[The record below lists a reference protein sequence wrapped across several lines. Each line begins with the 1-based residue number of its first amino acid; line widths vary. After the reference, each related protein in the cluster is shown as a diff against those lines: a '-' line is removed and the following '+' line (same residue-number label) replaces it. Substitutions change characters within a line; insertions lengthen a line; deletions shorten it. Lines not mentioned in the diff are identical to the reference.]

1 MANRG
6 RNYMD
11 RLLGRNEGNESRDF
25 TDGRRYGEE
34 ESFFDDSF
42 NDSGSEWNRREPRYK
57 TQASRNRPRPDF
69 YKTAEERDYSTRR
82 NPAMDDTYRES
93 DYRTRAGMRDSTR
106 PDGNNSFAPGDFRN
120 AGNTRG
126 GFFGKGPK
134 GYKRSDERIREEVS
148 EALYRDYH
156 VDASEIEVDVKDG
169 IVTLSGTVD
178 SRQSKRAAEE
188 CIENLTGVSDVHNR
202 IRIAESGNVSNL
214 RSGNDSGEKR
224 ALS

>member
-1 MANRG
+1 MPSRG

-25 TDGRRYGEE
+25 TEGRRYGEE
-34 ESFFDDSF
+34 ETFFDD
-42 NDSGSEWNRREPRYK
+42 RRPEYR

-82 NPAMDDTYRES
+82 NPPEERSSRGSQYSSRES
-93 DYRTRAGMRDSTR
+93 TNFSA
-106 PDGNNSFAPGDFRN
+106 
-120 AGNTRG
+120 RG
-126 GFFGKGPK
+126 GFYGKGPK
-134 GYKRSDERIREEVS
+134 GYKRSDERIKDEVS

-156 VDASEIEVDVKDG
+156 IDASEIEVDVKDG

-178 SRQSKRAAEE
+178 SRQTKRAAEE

-202 IRIAESGNVSNL
+202 IRIMDQGNMTNL
-214 RSGNDSGEKR
+214 RSGSDKGDEKR